1 MPYDAFISYSHAADD
16 ALAPAVQRA
25 LQTLARP
32 WNRRRALEVFRDQTG
47 LAVSPGLWTSI
58 CTGLDDST
66 YFVLMASP
74 EAAASTWVNQEI
86 DHWSASHSIDR
97 LLPVLTAGDWIWDPH
112 RGDFDWERSTAVPDA
127 LRGKFREE
135 PRHLDLRWARTETEL
150 DLRHSKFREA
160 MAQLAA
166 PMHNL
171 SPQDL
176 ESSDVARFRHLVR
189 LRRAVVAVLCIMLAL
204 VSVAGVLAVKNAD
217 QAREQQALA
226 EQQQALAEQKARLAL
241 SLQLLAQAKVIGS
254 HQKTL
259 SLLLTAE
266 AARLDPTEAWSSL
279 VTGLQDSPGLN
290 KVYDLPGGARANSTS
305 SALDPG
311 TKLYASVTHQA
322 ALRPVIQLW
331 DLDSGRQSGKLV
343 DKPLYGLS
351 ATELAFGPKAR
362 LAARYRCLK
371 SLCDKDPGGIQLWDV
386 ATRKGRLLPGSAGY
400 STLTFSRAGDRLAAS
415 APDGTVRVWDAAS
428 RELQASI
435 HPKGAGVP
443 TGLAFSADGKMLALA
458 LKDLGRI
465 VSWDTSRP
473 TLSDPV
479 SIFFPRDE
487 FPEQIA
493 FGSGAVLASRV
504 SNGEV
509 QLWSANSGKPLGQLE
524 PPSGSVVSLASG
536 PAGTLATASANGSL
550 RLWDLEG
557 RQQDGPAQ
565 PSGSRGT
572 GVTVMFDQRGALVSA
587 GSDIRFWDVTGW
599 GQSGKELYHHDSAVT
614 ALAVSSDAILASG
627 DGRGVIRLWDLP
639 QNRLSSQ
646 SLRGHHGAVTAL
658 AFNADGVLAS
668 GGQDGT
674 VRLWDTATGE
684 ELRKPF
690 ESHDGTVTSLAF
702 SADGGTLA
710 AGYDKGT
717 HPTWHRRDPIHVWD
731 VTTGSLVQRLQPGL
745 QGGVASVAFSSG
757 SLFASAGADY
767 LASWPVDT
775 WLSKK
780 LVEDPRWGPYTAVAF
795 SADGKT
801 LASSADRFA
810 AGDARTVVLWRMPSG
825 DQSGE
830 PLDAGRSHTKVGSFR
845 ALSFSPDGT
854 LLAGAGD
861 GGAQLWDVTRHQP
874 LGGRLGSSPTS
885 SIAVSPDGLLV
896 IAGDAEG
903 FVRAYPATID
913 GWLRSVCD
921 VVSRNLTQREWES
934 FVGSATPYAKTC
946 PQYPGT

>member
-58 CTGLDDST
+58 CAGLDDSQ

-97 LLPVLTAGDWIWDPH
+97 LLPVLTAGDWIWDSE

-127 LRGKFREE
+127 LRGKFKEE

-150 DLRHSKFREA
+150 DLRHSRFREA

-166 PMHNL
+166 PMHNM

-189 LRRAVVAVLCIMLAL
+189 LRRAVVAVLCVLLAL
-204 VSVAGVLAVKNAD
+204 VSVAGVLAVQNAR

-226 EQQQALAEQKARLAL
+226 EEQQALAEQQARRAL
-241 SLQLLAQAKVIGS
+241 SLQLLAQAKVIGGQ
-254 HQKTL
+254 QKTL

-279 VTGLQDSPGLN
+279 VTGLQESPGLN
-290 KVYDLPGGARANSTS
+290 KVYDLPGGSRADNSS
-305 SALDPG
+305 SALDPR
-311 TKLYASVTHQA
+311 TRSYASVTHQA
-322 ALRPVIQLW
+322 ALKPVIQLW
-331 DLDSGRQSGKLV
+331 DLRTGRQSGKLV
-343 DKPLYGLS
+343 DDRLYGLS
-351 ATELAFGPKAR
+351 ATELAFGPQAR

-371 SLCDKDPGGIQLWDV
+371 SLCDEDPGGIQLWDV
-386 ATRKGRLLPGSAGY
+386 VNRKGRLLPNSAGY
-400 STLTFSRAGDRLAAS
+400 STLTFSPAGDRLAAS
-415 APDGTVRVWDAAS
+415 APDGTVRVWDVAS
-428 RELQASI
+428 RELQFSI
-435 HPKGAGVP
+435 HPKGAGMP

-458 LKDLGRI
+458 LRDLGRI
-465 VSWDTSRP
+465 VSWNTSRP

-479 SIFFPRDE
+479 SISFPRDE
-487 FPEQIA
+487 FPKQIA

-504 SNGEV
+504 SDGGV
-509 QLWSANSGKPLGQLE
+509 QLWNANSGKPLGQLQ
-524 PPSGSVVSLASG
+524 PPGGSFVSLASG
-536 PAGTLATASANGSL
+536 PEGTLATASANGSL
-550 RLWDLEG
+550 RLWDMER
-557 RQQDGPAQ
+557 RQQDGPTQ
-565 PSGSRGT
+565 LSGSRGT
-572 GVTVMFDQRGALVSA
+572 GVTVMFDQRGALVST

-599 GQSGKELYHHDSAVT
+599 GQGGKELYHHDSAVT
-614 ALAVSSDAILASG
+614 ALAVSSDAIVASG
-627 DGRGVIRLWDLP
+627 DGQGVIRLWDLP
-639 QNRLSSQ
+639 QNGLSSR
-646 SLRGHHGAVTAL
+646 SLRGHRGGVTAL
-658 AFNADGVLAS
+658 AFNADGILAS

-674 VRLWDTATGE
+674 VRLWDTGTGE
-684 ELRKPF
+684 ELRKF

-710 AGYDKGT
+710 GGYDKGT
-717 HPTWHRRDPIHVWD
+717 HQTWHRRDPIHVWD
-731 VTTGSLVQRLQPGL
+731 VTAGSLIQRLRPGL
-745 QGGVASVAFSSG
+745 QGGVASVSFSSG
-757 SLFASAGADY
+757 GLFASAGTDY

-810 AGDARTVVLWRMPSG
+810 SGDDRTVVLWRMPSG
-825 DQSGE
+825 EQSGE

-845 ALSFSPDGT
+845 ALAFSPDGT

-861 GGAQLWDVTRHQP
+861 GGAQLWDVILHQP

-885 SIAVSPDGLLV
+885 SVAVSPDGRLV
-896 IAGDAEG
+896 IAGDAAG
-903 FVRAYPATID
+903 SVRAYPATVD

-921 VVSRNLTQREWES
+921 VVSRNLTQQEWES
-934 FVGSATPYAKTC
+934 FVGTNAPYAKTC
-946 PQYPGT
+946 PQYPGE